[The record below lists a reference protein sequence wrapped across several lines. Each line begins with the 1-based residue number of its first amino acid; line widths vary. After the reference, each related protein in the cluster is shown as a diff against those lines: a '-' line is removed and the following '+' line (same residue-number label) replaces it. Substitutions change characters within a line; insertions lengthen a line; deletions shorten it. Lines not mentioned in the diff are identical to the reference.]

1 MRDKIT
7 KKFRGFA
14 FITYQRAID
23 MEAVL
28 KRNHTL
34 QGYTMQIKKAISK
47 DQSRKKVVE
56 EKFRKLFI
64 VGLPQDAKKYH
75 IKEHFKKYGEIED
88 VRIIVDKMAKTSRGF
103 GFVLFQQASTLN
115 KVLAEEIQHKILGKT
130 VSFIYFHKMWSFMC
144 NSKID

>member
-14 FITYQRAID
+14 FITFESATV
-23 MEAVL
+23 MEQVL
-28 KRNHTL
+28 LEAHTL

-64 VGLPQDAKKYH
+64 VGLPQEAKKHH
-75 IKEHFKKYGEIED
+75 IRDYFKKYGKIDD
-88 VRIIVDKMAKTSRGF
+88 VRIIIDKMAKASRGF
-103 GFVLFQQASTLN
+103 GFVLFKDANTMK
-115 KVLAEEIQHKILGKT
+115 KVLSMNTEHKIMGKV
-130 VSFIYFHKMWSFMC
+130 VSFRIF
-144 NSKID
+144 